1 MRLCKKEIE
10 TIKKQTLYLDN
21 NAKIY
26 LFGSRIDDSKRGGDI
41 DILLISQKLDRKSI
55 WKIREKYF
63 DEFGEQ
69 KFDIIIDDGSLSD
82 PFVKKI
88 IKNAILL

>member
-26 LFGSRIDDSKRGGDI
+26 LFGSRIDDRKRGGDI